1 MSQGNGS
8 VRTGPA
14 PASTGAIWAALA
26 AIYVVWGSTYLA
38 IRVAVETLPPL
49 LMASVR
55 FLIAGGVLYLWAI
68 RRGDRGG
75 DRPTFPQ
82 WRAAAIIGTAL
93 LLGGNGGVV
102 LAEQSVPSGIAA
114 LLVATVPL
122 WMVVLARVVLGE
134 RVTWRESLGIAVGFG
149 GILLLVNPTT
159 GGSFDPLGVGLLLFA
174 SLSWAAGSLY
184 ARRAPMPSRSLVGT
198 AMQMIAGGVALGIA
212 GIAAGEIAD
221 VNPAGASTAS
231 LLGLG
236 YLIVFGS
243 LVGFTAYAW
252 LLRVTRTSLVSTYA
266 YVNPVVAVLLGWGFL
281 GEPLSIRTLV
291 AGGVIVIG
299 VALIVTVRAR
309 RPAEPPAGEPSGELP
324 ASEQRGSRVRP

>member
-8 VRTGPA
+8 ARTA
-14 PASTGAIWAALA
+14 PAAPGAIWAALA

-55 FLIAGGVLYLWAI
+55 FLIAGGVLYAWAI
-68 RRGDRGG
+68 RRGDRHG
-75 DRPTFPQ
+75 DRPTLSQ

-122 WMVVLARVVLGE
+122 WMVVLARAVLGE

-184 ARRAPMPSRSLVGT
+184 ARRAPMPSRGLVGT

-221 VNPAGASTAS
+221 VDPAGASTAS

-299 VALIVTVRAR
+299 VALIVTARAR

-324 ASEQRGSRVRP
+324 AADVRDSGVRS